1 MRDEFNP
8 HFTDFELNSRTV
20 LKHGTGLSDIT
31 FESWEVGN
39 GIFKVLEKVF
49 CVVPYSRYCSS
60 PMQLSHSDRI
70 KRSCKLIAISTF
82 LLSLVACV
90 PSKIPTATPP
100 PAHGVNPLD
109 SSVASNASKVNLHI
123 SESEIA
129 TQTPQSSVSE
139 PSDKRRSVSD
149 GGVQHES
156 IDLTS
161 PDAWKELPVIP
172 EISLNVVQT
181 YAIGISRGNNPRSF
195 SKIGDC
201 STSNAWFLG
210 PFDNGEPYYRLGEH
224 TYLEPLIEHFK
235 GSFARNNVTTRNG
248 FSASSTLSPLW
259 ADPEVCESGE
269 TPLACEY
276 RIHKPSIVFIM
287 LGTNDRW
294 HADNFEENM
303 REIIEYTLDHRIIPI
318 IATKADN
325 FEGDES
331 INRTL
336 AQLATEY
343 DLPLWN
349 FWAAAQ
355 ALPNQGLEEDGVH
368 LTWGPTHFNDPEVM
382 QLGWP
387 TRNLT
392 AMQSLY
398 ALWQA
403 VQDSS
408 VDETAVLR

>member
-8 HFTDFELNSRTV
+8 HFTEFLSNSSIL
-20 LKHGTGLSDIT
+20 LKHGIRLDGINLNSWDMDNGVFRALVKVFRVLQNFRYLFSPVQSCHWGRVKYLYRLIALSILLLLI
-31 FESWEVGN
+31 SACGPSEVRN
-39 GIFKVLEKVF
+39 APLPPAQDPHSRGIAVASHPSKLNHPVLEPV
-49 CVVPYSRYCSS
+49 
-60 PMQLSHSDRI
+60 
-70 KRSCKLIAISTF
+70 IA
-82 LLSLVACV
+82 
-90 PSKIPTATPP
+90 K
-100 PAHGVNPLD
+100 
-109 SSVASNASKVNLHI
+109 
-123 SESEIA
+123 
-129 TQTPQSSVSE
+129 QTPQSIDEDLSSE
-139 PSDKRRSVSD
+139 GNTVTENAVHSELLDFA
-149 GGVQHES
+149 
-156 IDLTS
+156 S
-161 PDAWKELPVIP
+161 PDTWKDLPVIP
-172 EISLNVVQT
+172 EISASVVQA
-181 YAIGISRGNNPRSF
+181 YAIGISRGNNPRAF

-210 PFDNGEPYYRLGEH
+210 PFDDGEQYYRLGEH
-224 TYLEPLIEHFK
+224 TYLEVLIEHFK
-235 GSFARNNVTTRNG
+235 GSFNRNNITTRNG

-294 HADNFEENM
+294 HTDHFEENM
-303 REIIEYTLDHRIIPI
+303 REIIEYTLDRQIIPI
-318 IATKADN
+318 VATKADN

-336 AQLATEY
+336 AQLAIEY
-343 DLPLWN
+343 HLPLWN

-355 ALPNQGLEEDGVH
+355 ELPNQGLEEDGVH

-382 QLGWP
+382 KLGWP

-392 AMQSLY
+392 AMQVLH

-403 VQDSS
+403 VQDAS